1 MESLVGRAANL
12 FLWGSGH
19 GDSEQAEEKRPKVG
33 LTRFVHRL
41 KQSLLLSAFNQ
52 VTQQRIGGTQENAP
66 TNVCLS
72 LCI

>member
-1 MESLVGRAANL
+1 MESLVGRVANL

-52 VTQQRIGGTQENAP
+52 VT
-66 TNVCLS
+66 
-72 LCI
+72 